1 MAQPTSNG
9 ILKFLFKAIVLPIIV
24 IVLIVGIGVVVLGS
38 MTPAQLGVADL
49 EFAEGVSIRS
59 MGFADMKIF
68 DIIKEF
74 KNLFSEP
81 NLEDI
86 VSNAPDPEVEEP
98 IVELNLRRS
107 RSSASVGG
115 EIDYLKIA
123 ENEVIYYEELLLEY
137 NDTTIAFLI
146 NEIISAGSEQAG
158 EEGEEE
164 AVEAFKE
171 LNAKVEEIIINV
183 EGTER
188 TMRFVISLNIETMIQ
203 EATEQADNPALNFA
217 LRAVPSKVYMVSD
230 LLVSADANGKLV
242 FVSEDLRIN
251 DQDNQISE
259 IILGLLSE
267 MIDSENPEEGSAE
280 EVINKGFGEIVGH
293 VVGNLGKVGTADAN
307 ETTHVITGNIQL
319 GNEGILD
326 GKITVIT
333 YTEDPS
339 PSEE

>member
-59 MGFADMKIF
+59 MGFADTKIF

-98 IVELNLRRS
+98 IVELNLGG
-107 RSSASVGG
+107 SSASVGG
-115 EIDYLKIA
+115 EIDYLEIA
-123 ENEVIYYEELLLEY
+123 ENAVIYDEELLLEY

-267 MIDSENPEEGSAE
+267 RIDSENPEEGSAE
-280 EVINKGFGEIVGH
+280 EVINKKFGEIVGH

-307 ETTHVITGNIQL
+307 ESTHVITGNIQL
-319 GNEGILD
+319 GNGGILD

-333 YTEDPS
+333 YTEA

>member
-98 IVELNLRRS
+98 IVELNLGLNS
-107 RSSASVGG
+107 GASVSVGG
-115 EIDYLKIA
+115 EIDYLEIA
-123 ENEVIYYEELLLEY
+123 ENAVIYDEELLLEY

-307 ETTHVITGNIQL
+307 ESTHVITGNIQL

-333 YTEDPS
+333 YTEA

>member
-98 IVELNLRRS
+98 IVELNLGG
-107 RSSASVGG
+107 SSASVGG
-115 EIDYLKIA
+115 EIDYLEIA
-123 ENEVIYYEELLLEY
+123 ENAVIYDEELLLEY

>member
-98 IVELNLRRS
+98 IVELNLGE
-107 RSSASVGG
+107 SSASVGG

-123 ENEVIYYEELLLEY
+123 ENAVIYDEELLLEY

-307 ETTHVITGNIQL
+307 ESTHVITGNIQL

>member
-59 MGFADMKIF
+59 MGFADTKIF

-98 IVELNLRRS
+98 IVELNLGE
-107 RSSASVGG
+107 SSASVGG

-123 ENEVIYYEELLLEY
+123 ENAVIYDEELLLEY

-267 MIDSENPEEGSAE
+267 RIDSENPEEGSAE

>member
-98 IVELNLRRS
+98 IVELNLRG
-107 RSSASVGG
+107 SSAASVGG

-123 ENEVIYYEELLLEY
+123 ENAVIYAEELLLEY

-251 DQDNQISE
+251 DQVNQISE

-293 VVGNLGKVGTADAN
+293 VVGNLGKVGTADSN
-307 ETTHVITGNIQL
+307 ESTHVITGNIQL